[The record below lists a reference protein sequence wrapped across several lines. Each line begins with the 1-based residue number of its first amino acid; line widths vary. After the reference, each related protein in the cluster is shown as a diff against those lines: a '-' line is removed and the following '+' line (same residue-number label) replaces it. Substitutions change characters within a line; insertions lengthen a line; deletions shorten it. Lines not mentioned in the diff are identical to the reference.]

1 MTRIL
6 EIVLEGVDAKLGIV
20 PATDVAKLFTSVE
33 SAIARVSGHVLFTR
47 VKGTGRRRQVIA
59 DASRLRL
66 VGYRDGS
73 LIHILQVSEPP
84 VDEASLI
91 LGGAS
96 SLGEL
101 GVDFAL
107 DVLTE
112 RRKGVAD
119 VAEAWLGLADSLA
132 IGQWYEAIR
141 LERPNGGETLSTRL
155 DAEVRERLRRSVAE
169 SKAAA
174 VGQNALRGTLFEADF
189 EKDTAHLRTPTG
201 DVVSV
206 SFDDELSDEIYG
218 VLRSSAELR
227 GVVTYDPESAQA
239 LAITVAEVSPGE
251 QLDLGFDATD
261 FWRTHTASE
270 LADQQGVGA
279 LRDLSTL
286 YVQTTDEETE
296 AFFEALGV
304 EA

>member
-33 SAIARVSGHVLFTR
+33 SAIARASGHVLGTR

-73 LIHILQVSEPP
+73 LIHILQVPEPP
-84 VDEASLI
+84 VDDASLL
-91 LGGAS
+91 LGGA

-132 IGQWYEAIR
+132 IGQRYEAIR

-174 VGQNALRGTLFEADF
+174 VGPNALRGTLFEADF

-206 SFDDELSDEIYG
+206 SFDDELSNEIYG

>member
-33 SAIARVSGHVLFTR
+33 SAIARATGHVLGTR

-73 LIHILQVSEPP
+73 LIHILQVPEPP
-84 VDEASLI
+84 VDEASLL
-91 LGGAS
+91 LGGE

-112 RRKGVAD
+112 RRKGFAD
-119 VAEAWLGLADSLA
+119 VAEAWLALADSLA
-132 IGQWYEAIR
+132 VGQRYDAIR

-155 DAEVRERLRRSVAE
+155 DAEVRERLRRSLVE

-174 VGQNALRGTLFEADF
+174 VGPNALRGTLFEADF

-206 SFDDELSDEIYG
+206 SFDDELSDEIYD

-239 LAITVAEVSPGE
+239 LAITVAEISPGE
-251 QLDLGFDATD
+251 QLDLGFDATA

-286 YVQTTDEETE
+286 YVQTTDEETN

>member
-1 MTRIL
+1 
-6 EIVLEGVDAKLGIV
+6 
-20 PATDVAKLFTSVE
+20 
-33 SAIARVSGHVLFTR
+33 
-47 VKGTGRRRQVIA
+47 VIA

-174 VGQNALRGTLFEADF
+174 VGPNALRGTLFEADF

-218 VLRSSAELR
+218 VLRSAAELR

-286 YVQTTDEETE
+286 YVQTTDEENR
-296 AFFEALGV
+296 GV
-304 EA
+304 LRGTRR

>member
-6 EIVLEGVDAKLGIV
+6 EIVLEGADAKLGIV

-33 SAIARVSGHVLFTR
+33 SAIAKASGHVLGTR

-73 LIHILQVSEPP
+73 LVHILEVPELPI
-84 VDEASLI
+84 DEASLL
-91 LGGAS
+91 LGGP

-112 RRKGVAD
+112 RRKNIPD
-119 VAEAWLGLADSLA
+119 VAEAWLSLADNLA
-132 IGQWYEAIR
+132 IGQRYDGIR
-141 LERPNGGETLSTRL
+141 LERPNDAERLSTRI
-155 DAEVRERLRRSVAE
+155 DAGVRERLRRSVAE
-169 SKAAA
+169 FKAAA
-174 VGQNALRGTLFEADF
+174 IGPNALRGTLYEADF
-189 EKDTAHLRTPTG
+189 ERDTAHLRTPTG

-206 SFDDELSDEIYG
+206 SFSDELSDEIYA
-218 VLRSSAELR
+218 VLRSSTELR
-227 GVVTYDPESAQA
+227 GVVTYDPESSLA
-239 LAITVAEVSPGE
+239 LAITVADVSPGE
-251 QLDLGFDATD
+251 QLNLGFDEGA

-270 LADQQGVGA
+270 LAEQQGVRAIG
-279 LRDLSTL
+279 DLSSL
-286 YVQTTDEETE
+286 YIQTTDEETE
-296 AFFEALGV
+296 AFLEALGV

>member
-1 MTRIL
+1 
-6 EIVLEGVDAKLGIV
+6 
-20 PATDVAKLFTSVE
+20 
-33 SAIARVSGHVLFTR
+33 
-47 VKGTGRRRQVIA
+47 
-59 DASRLRL
+59 
-66 VGYRDGS
+66 
-73 LIHILQVSEPP
+73 
-84 VDEASLI
+84 
-91 LGGAS
+91 
-96 SLGEL
+96 LGEL

-112 RRKGVAD
+112 RRTAVAD

-132 IGQWYEAIR
+132 IGQRYDAIR
-141 LERPNGGETLSTRL
+141 LDRPDGAQTQSARI
-155 DAEVRERLRRSVAE
+155 DAGVRERLRRSVAE

-174 VGQNALRGTLFEADF
+174 VGPNALRGTLFEADF
-189 EKDTAHLRTPTG
+189 EKDTARLRTPTG

-218 VLRSSAELR
+218 VLRSSTELR
-227 GVVTYDPESAQA
+227 GVVTYDPESARA

-251 QLDLGFDATD
+251 QLNLGFDPTA
-261 FWRTHTASE
+261 FWRTPTAGE

-286 YVQTTDEETE
+286 YVQTTDEETD